1 MKRMTLIQLGA
12 LVALVVFGAYHGAR
26 AQQPAPQPPCAAGA
40 DASAAQEGCTL

>member
-26 AQQPAPQPPCAAGA
+26 AQQGVAPPACAE
-40 DASAAQEGCTL
+40 AQNGCAL

>member
-26 AQQPAPQPPCAAGA
+26 AQQPLPCAAGPGA
-40 DASAAQEGCTL
+40 PTVEEGCAL